1 MPSKHGALYPRAVDL
16 PVQYPDLIL
25 YQIRVFFILRGKL
38 PLPAFSRRPCN
49 ICSVCGD
56 FDAILRQAG
65 VFFLQPDGVWRRPI
79 CYVQQIN
86 HSMCFLWY
94 RYRWIYENPKALPHR
109 QRVVP
114 ACKILLQN
122 RERKMHTM
130 LDLRNMS
137 DAEFSV
143 FVAPPAPQSVLQVTI
158 HEDDHVQL
166 NSKLASQFAKKPVQL
181 RFNPDLA
188 ALQIALAEE
197 PYADHF
203 TFPKSGRKTI
213 RGIADYFRKAHIPL
227 PVVFRGI
234 LLDGSAK
241 WRGERQANPFGK
253 QSTTSR
259 STRKK

>member
-1 MPSKHGALYPRAVDL
+1 
-16 PVQYPDLIL
+16 
-25 YQIRVFFILRGKL
+25 
-38 PLPAFSRRPCN
+38 
-49 ICSVCGD
+49 
-56 FDAILRQAG
+56 
-65 VFFLQPDGVWRRPI
+65 
-79 CYVQQIN
+79 
-86 HSMCFLWY
+86 
-94 RYRWIYENPKALPHR
+94 
-109 QRVVP
+109 
-114 ACKILLQN
+114 
-122 RERKMHTM
+122 MHTM

-166 NSKLASQFAKKPVQL
+166 NSKLANQFAKKPVQL
-181 RFNPDLA
+181 RFNPDFT
-188 ALQIALAEE
+188 ALQIALTEDL
-197 PYADHF
+197 YADHF

>member
-1 MPSKHGALYPRAVDL
+1 MKIQKRCRTAKGSCRHA
-16 PVQYPDLIL
+16 
-25 YQIRVFFILRGKL
+25 
-38 PLPAFSRRPCN
+38 
-49 ICSVCGD
+49 
-56 FDAILRQAG
+56 
-65 VFFLQPDGVWRRPI
+65 
-79 CYVQQIN
+79 
-86 HSMCFLWY
+86 
-94 RYRWIYENPKALPHR
+94 E
-109 QRVVP
+109 
-114 ACKILLQN
+114 ILLQN
-122 RERKMHTM
+122 REMKMHTM

-166 NSKLASQFAKKPVQL
+166 NSKLANQFAKKPVQL
-181 RFNPDLA
+181 RFNPDFT
-188 ALQIALAEE
+188 ALQIALTKDL
-197 PYADHF
+197 YADHF

-213 RGIADYFRKAHIPL
+213 RGIADYFRKAYIPL

>member
-1 MPSKHGALYPRAVDL
+1 MRYCGSQGYFFYSPMAYGGGSSALSSKSI
-16 PVQYPDLIL
+16 IL
-25 YQIRVFFILRGKL
+25 C
-38 PLPAFSRRPCN
+38 AF
-49 ICSVCGD
+49 CG
-56 FDAILRQAG
+56 I
-65 VFFLQPDGVWRRPI
+65 VIDGFMKNQKRCRTAKGS
-79 CYVQQIN
+79 CR
-86 HSMCFLWY
+86 HA
-94 RYRWIYENPKALPHR
+94 E
-109 QRVVP
+109 
-114 ACKILLQN
+114 ILLQN

-137 DAEFSV
+137 DAEFSIS
-143 FVAPPAPQSVLQVTI
+143 VAPPAPQSVLQVTI

-181 RFNPDLA
+181 RFNPDFT
-188 ALQIALAEE
+188 ALQIALTEE
-197 PYADHF
+197 PYTDHF
-203 TFPKSGRKTI
+203 TFPKSGHKTI

>member
-1 MPSKHGALYPRAVDL
+1 
-16 PVQYPDLIL
+16 
-25 YQIRVFFILRGKL
+25 
-38 PLPAFSRRPCN
+38 
-49 ICSVCGD
+49 
-56 FDAILRQAG
+56 
-65 VFFLQPDGVWRRPI
+65 
-79 CYVQQIN
+79 
-86 HSMCFLWY
+86 
-94 RYRWIYENPKALPHR
+94 
-109 QRVVP
+109 
-114 ACKILLQN
+114 
-122 RERKMHTM
+122 M

-158 HEDDHVQL
+158 QEDDHVQL
-166 NSKLASQFAKKPVQL
+166 NSKLANQFAKKPVQL
-181 RFNPDLA
+181 RFNPDFT

-197 PYADHF
+197 SYADHF

-213 RGIADYFRKAHIPL
+213 RGIADYFTFPKSGRKTIRGIADYFRKVHIPL